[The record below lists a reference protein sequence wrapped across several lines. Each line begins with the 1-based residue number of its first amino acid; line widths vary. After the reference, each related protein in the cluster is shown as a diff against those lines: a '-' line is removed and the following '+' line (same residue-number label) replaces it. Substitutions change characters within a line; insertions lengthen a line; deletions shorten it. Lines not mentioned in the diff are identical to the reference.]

1 MFQVLDIGNT
11 HTRIAIWEDGK
22 FTSINVVDTAALDCC
37 NFSSVPTVAACV
49 CAEVRQ
55 KLEKC
60 GIFFISALNQKSDVD
75 FSLIDRSTLGAD
87 RVANAAALAE
97 FYPLPGAVIDCGTA
111 ITLELV
117 DEHKRFAG
125 GAIAPGRALMRSSLA
140 KGTSLLPESGLLEAI
155 PTTPGRNT
163 LDAIGFGV
171 GCGAKGVVR
180 ELAEA
185 ARQHLNIKTLILTG
199 GDADFFRPV
208 LPSAIVPS
216 VEFTLQGVRLA
227 AGVK

>member
-1 MFQVLDIGNT
+1 MFQILDIGNT
-11 HTRIAIWEDGK
+11 HTRIALWDNGK
-22 FTSINVVDTAALDCC
+22 FTSIKVVDTATLDCC
-37 NFSSVPTVAACV
+37 DFSDIPTAAACV
-49 CAEVRQ
+49 CAEIRS
-55 KLEKC
+55 KLDGC
-60 GIFFISALNQKSDVD
+60 GINFISALNQKSSVD
-75 FSLIDRSTLGAD
+75 FSLVDCTTLGAD

-117 DEHKRFAG
+117 DENQRFAG

-140 KGTSLLPESGLLEAI
+140 RGTSMLPESGLLETL
-155 PTTPGRNT
+155 PDNPGRNT

-180 ELAEA
+180 ELADA
-185 ARQHLNIKTLILTG
+185 ARRHLNIKTLILTG
-199 GDADFFRPV
+199 GDAEFFRPV
-208 LPSAIVPS
+208 LPDAIVPG